1 WTAAQL
7 TALGLAFS
15 ILTNGA
21 VSLQTGIILGSVVV
35 LAYTLW
41 GGMWSVALTELFQ
54 SVMII
59 VGVVLIAWVV
69 GDMAGGP
76 GKVIAAAS
84 EAGRFEFFPKGGTKE
99 GASLRPTVPSLA

>member
-1 WTAAQL
+1 MTD
-7 TALGLAFS
+7 
-15 ILTNGA
+15 
-21 VSLQTGIILGSVVV
+21 
-35 LAYTLW
+35 
-41 GGMWSVALTELFQ
+41 LFQ

-84 EAGRFEFFPKGGTKE
+84 EAGRFEFWPKA
-99 GASLRPTVPSLA
+99 GAREWLAFATAFLNKLAERPANNLLKGQANEVRETAVDGADLAVK